1 MFLKYICLNNNDDIQ
16 ADEES
21 HEESANSTNDKSKCR
36 VNIYN
41 FFIYFYLSIVIC
53 NNQII
58 KHAHIHIN
66 TYCR

>member
-41 FFIYFYLSIVIC
+41 IFICFYIFLSFNC
-53 NNQII
+53 HLQ
-58 KHAHIHIN
+58 
-66 TYCR
+66 